1 MDMVFLLI
9 MICLDNDEGI
19 NKCEKN
25 LIDQFESADE
35 CMSVLEVIQWELAP
49 HIKDGVGVQLWCDID
64 RGVIMM
70 ERGKILENSDS

>member
-9 MICLDNDEGI
+9 MICLNGE
-19 NKCEKN
+19 CEKN
-25 LIDQFESADE
+25 LIDQYESVDE

-49 HIKDGVGVQLWCDID
+49 HIQGWCGGPTLWCDID